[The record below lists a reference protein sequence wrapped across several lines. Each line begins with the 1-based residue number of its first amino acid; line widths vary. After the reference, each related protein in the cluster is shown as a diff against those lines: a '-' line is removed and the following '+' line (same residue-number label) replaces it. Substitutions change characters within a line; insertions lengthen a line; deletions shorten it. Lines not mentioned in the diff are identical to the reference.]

1 MGRRGSRPVAT
12 HEQVLSPERTTC
24 AVCDGPLWVAYHK
37 QRTVVRL
44 DGLWR
49 LTLRVRT
56 CRTPAC
62 AQYHRAYVPEEVGAW
77 VLPQGEFGLDVI
89 ALIGQLRA
97 QEQRSVPQIHQA
109 LLARGV
115 VIAER
120 SVTHLLHRYEELVA
134 LRLADPV
141 RLRARLR
148 AQLAR
153 YGGVLLALDGLQPDV
168 GHEVLWVLRD
178 VVSGEVL
185 LARSLL
191 GATADDLAPL
201 LEEVCVALTSEEVA
215 GEPPIAIRGVIS
227 DGQVSIRHAVARALP
242 GVPHQLCQFHY
253 LREAAKP
260 IFEADR
266 HAKKELKKRIRGVR
280 PIERALEGQA
290 DQGSRAAIEA
300 ARGYGLAVR
309 SALTDDGRPP
319 LAASGLKLKARLEAI
334 ADSLDRVEPAHRA
347 ERPSPDVPAPAGAEH
362 GQGG

>member
-1 MGRRGSRPVAT
+1 MGRRGSRPAAT
-12 HEQVLSPERTTC
+12 HAQVLSPERTRC
-24 AVCDGPLWVAYHK
+24 LACGGPLWVAYHK

-56 CRTPAC
+56 CRTPTC
-62 AQYHRAYVPEEVGAW
+62 AHYHRAYVPEEVGAW
-77 VLPQGEFGLDVI
+77 VLPQGEFGLDVL
-89 ALIGQLRA
+89 AYIGQLRA
-97 QEQRSVPQIHQA
+97 HEQRSVPQIHQA
-109 LLARGV
+109 VRARGV
-115 VIAER
+115 DIAER
-120 SVTHLLHRYEELVA
+120 SVTVLLHRYEELVA
-134 LRLADPV
+134 LRLSDPA
-141 RLRARLR
+141 RLRARL
-148 AQLAR
+148 ADQA
-153 YGGVLLALDGLQPDV
+153 GVILALDGLQPDV

-191 GATADDLAPL
+191 GATEDDLAPL
-201 LEEVCVALTSEEVA
+201 LEEVRVALTSAEAAEES
-215 GEPPIAIRGVIS
+215 PIPIRGVIS

-266 HAKKELKKRIRGVR
+266 HAKKELKKRVRGVR

-290 DQGSRAAIEA
+290 DHGARATAIEA
-300 ARGYGLAVR
+300 ARGYCLAVR

-319 LAASGLKLKARLEAI
+319 LAASGLKLKGRLEAI
-334 ADSLDRVEPAHRA
+334 AASLERVAQ
-347 ERPSPDVPAPAGAEH
+347 VTAGEVGSASGHH